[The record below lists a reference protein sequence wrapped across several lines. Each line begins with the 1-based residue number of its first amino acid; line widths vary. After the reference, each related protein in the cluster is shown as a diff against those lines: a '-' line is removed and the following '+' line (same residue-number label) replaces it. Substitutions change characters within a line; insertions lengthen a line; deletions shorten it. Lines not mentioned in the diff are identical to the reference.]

1 MRFNVKELS
10 KSIHDPQNLSKYIF
24 PMQYIKYV
32 CANRINIKFIS
43 SGHCQ
48 QKKIEHFFDIGLKI
62 L

>member
-1 MRFNVKELS
+1 MHFNIKELS
-10 KSIHDPQNLSKYIF
+10 KFIHDSKFNKIYFTNL
-24 PMQYIKYV
+24 QYIKYV